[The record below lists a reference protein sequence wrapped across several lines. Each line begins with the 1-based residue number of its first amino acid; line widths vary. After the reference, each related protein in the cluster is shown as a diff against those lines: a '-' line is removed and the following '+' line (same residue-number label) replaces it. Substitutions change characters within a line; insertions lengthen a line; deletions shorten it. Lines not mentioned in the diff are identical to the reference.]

1 MGANDFAKL
10 PHIGESMKR
19 KEDER
24 FLTGNGQYTDDITQ
38 AKQKYAV
45 FVRSPHAHAVIKSVD
60 IAEASEMP
68 RRRPGR
74 TPQNNDIILWKNS
87 VLADD
92 SGIWRL
98 SCFVRHSHREIMHA
112 PAPVVSHRV
121 AAG

>member
-10 PHIGESMKR
+10 PHIGESLKR

-68 RRRPGR
+68 G
-74 TPQNNDIILWKNS
+74 
-87 VLADD
+87 
-92 SGIWRL
+92 
-98 SCFVRHSHREIMHA
+98 
-112 PAPVVSHRV
+112 VV
-121 AAG
+121 